1 MKQKE
6 LSSILTLVM
15 LSTKAKMTVQLNEL
29 SAMGAKSVTKAAGNV
44 YARGAETVTVT
55 VTATATTKSGDGA
68 VPENEESEANHA
80 IAPGNHLSLT

>member
-44 YARGAETVTVT
+44 YARGAGTVT
-55 VTATATTKSGDGA
+55 VTATATRKSGDGA

>member
-15 LSTKAKMTVQLNEL
+15 LNTKAKMTVQLNEL

-55 VTATATTKSGDGA
+55 ATATTKSGDGA

>member
-1 MKQKE
+1 M
-6 LSSILTLVM
+6 SSTLTLVM

-44 YARGAETVTVT
+44 YARGAGTVT

>member
-44 YARGAETVTVT
+44 YARGAGTVT
-55 VTATATTKSGDGA
+55 VTATATRKSGDGA

-80 IAPGNHLSLT
+80 IAPGNHVSLT

>member
-44 YARGAETVTVT
+44 YARGAGTVT

>member
-44 YARGAETVTVT
+44 YARRAGTVT

>member
-15 LSTKAKMTVQLNEL
+15 LSTKAKMTVQLNGL
-29 SAMGAKSVTKAAGNV
+29 NAMGAKSVTKAAGNV
-44 YARGAETVTVT
+44 YARGAGTVT
-55 VTATATTKSGDGA
+55 VTATATRKSGDGA

-80 IAPGNHLSLT
+80 IAPGNHVSLT

>member
-44 YARGAETVTVT
+44 YARGAGTVT

-80 IAPGNHLSLT
+80 IAPGNRLSLT